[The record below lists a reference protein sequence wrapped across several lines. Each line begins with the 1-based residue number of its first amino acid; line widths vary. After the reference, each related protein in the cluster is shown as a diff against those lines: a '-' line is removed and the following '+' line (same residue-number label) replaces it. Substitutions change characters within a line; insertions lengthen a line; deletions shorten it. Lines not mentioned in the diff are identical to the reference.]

1 VAVSDLSGYLVGL
14 AAAARRASVG
24 LRSLG
29 ADAKNRALAAVADGI
44 RARSAAIL
52 AANRGD
58 LERGRAAGLSA
69 AMLDR
74 LALDGKRLEA
84 LCASLAEIAAFE
96 DPVGETTGVRRP
108 AGFTLQRVRTPIGVV
123 LFIYESRPNVTVDAA
138 ALCLKSG
145 NAVILRGGSEALASN
160 RELAAAIR
168 GGLSAAGIDADAVQF
183 VDRAEREAIDVLVR
197 QDRYV
202 DLVIPRGGEALIRR
216 VAETATVP
224 VIKHYKGV
232 CHLYVDASADLAMA
246 VRVVVNSKVQR
257 PGVCNALEKVL
268 VHAAVAPAFLPALA
282 AAMPTVELRGCP
294 RTLAVLPSAKPA
306 TEEDWDAE
314 YLDLVL
320 AAKVVDGIDE
330 ALAHIERHSSRHT
343 DGILAADAAAVERF
357 VAEVDSSAVV
367 VNASTR
373 LNDGGIFGLGA
384 EIGISTDKLHARGPM
399 GLRELTTYKWVVRGS
414 GDLRA

>member
-1 VAVSDLSGYLVGL
+1 MSDLAAYVSGL
-14 AAAARRASVG
+14 AGAARRASVP
-24 LRSLG
+24 LRTLS
-29 ADAKNRALAAVADGI
+29 ADVKNRALAAMAGRI
-44 RARSAAIL
+44 RARTPAIL
-52 AANRGD
+52 AANAGD
-58 LERGRAAGLSA
+58 LQRGRAAGLSG

-74 LALDGKRLEA
+74 LALDERRIQA
-84 LCASLAEIAAFE
+84 LTASLAEIAAFE
-96 DPVGETTGVRRP
+96 DPVGEMTGVRRP

-145 NAVILRGGSEALASN
+145 NAVILRGGREALASN

-168 GGLSAAGIDADAVQF
+168 EGIAEAGIPADAVQF
-183 VDRAEREAIDVLVR
+183 VERTDHEAIDLLVR
-197 QDRYV
+197 QDAFI

-216 VAETATVP
+216 VTETATVP

-232 CHLYVDASADLAMA
+232 CHLYVDVSAELDMA
-246 VRVVVNSKVQR
+246 VKVVVNSKVQR

-268 VHAAVAPAFLPALA
+268 VHAAVAAEFLPALA
-282 AAMPTVELRGCP
+282 AAMPQVELRGCP
-294 RTLAVLPSAKPA
+294 RTLSILPLAKPA
-306 TEEDWDAE
+306 TDADWDAE

-320 AAKVVDGIDE
+320 AVRVVDGCDE
-330 ALAHIERHSSRHT
+330 ACAHIERHSSRHT
-343 DGILAADAAAVERF
+343 DGILASDAAVIERF
-357 VAEVDSSAVV
+357 VAAVDSSAVV

-373 LNDGGIFGLGA
+373 LSDGGLFGLGA

-414 GDLRA
+414 GDLRT

>member
-1 VAVSDLSGYLVGL
+1 MSELQAYVDGL
-14 AAAARRASVG
+14 TDAAQAAARV
-24 LRSLG
+24 LRTLS
-29 ADAKNRALAAVADGI
+29 ADAKNRALAAVADRI
-44 RARSAAIL
+44 RERSPRII
-52 AANRGD
+52 AANARD
-58 LERGRAAGLSA
+58 LERGRAKGLSA

-74 LALDGKRLEA
+74 LGLDDRRIAGLLA
-84 LCASLAEIAAFE
+84 ALAEIAAFE
-96 DPVGETTGVRRP
+96 DPVGETTGMRRP
-108 AGFTLQRVRTPIGVV
+108 AGFTLQKVRTPIGVV

-145 NAVILRGGSEALASN
+145 NAVILRGGGEALDSN
-160 RELAAAIR
+160 RTIVGAIR
-168 GGLSAAGIDADAVQF
+168 EGIESAGLPAGAVQF
-183 VDRAEREAIDVLVR
+183 VDRPEHEAIDLLAGQEGR
-197 QDRYV
+197 I

-216 VAETATVP
+216 VTERSRVP

-232 CHLYVDASADLAMA
+232 CHLYVDASADLDMA
-246 VRVVVNSKVQR
+246 VKVVVNSKVQR

-268 VHAAVAPAFLPALA
+268 VHADVAAEFLPALK
-282 AAMPTVELRGCP
+282 AAMPQVELRGCP
-294 RTLAVLPSAKPA
+294 RAVAILPGTRAA
-306 TEEDWDAE
+306 TDDDWDAE

-320 AAKVVDGIDE
+320 AVRVVEGCDE
-330 ALAHIERHSSRHT
+330 ACAQIERHGSRHT
-343 DGILAADAAAVERF
+343 DGILASDAAVIERF
-357 VAEVDSSAVV
+357 VAAVDSAAVM

>member
-1 VAVSDLSGYLVGL
+1 MNDLSTYAAGL
-14 AAAARRASVG
+14 AGAARRASVA
-24 LRSLG
+24 LRALS
-29 ADAKNRALAAVADGI
+29 ADAKNRALAAMAGRI
-44 RARSAAIL
+44 RERTPAIL
-52 AANRGD
+52 AANADD
-58 LERGRAAGLSA
+58 LQRGRAAGLSG

-74 LALDGKRLEA
+74 LALDERRIQA
-84 LCASLAEIAAFE
+84 LTASLAEIAAFE

-168 GGLSAAGIDADAVQF
+168 EGIAAAGITADAVQF
-183 VDRAEREAIDVLVR
+183 VERTDREAIDLLVR
-197 QDRYV
+197 QDAFI

-216 VAETATVP
+216 VTETATVP

-232 CHLYVDASADLAMA
+232 CHLYVDASADLDMA

-282 AAMPTVELRGCP
+282 AAMPQVELRGCP
-294 RTLAVLPSAKPA
+294 RTRAILPGAIPA
-306 TEEDWDAE
+306 TDADWDAE

-320 AAKVVDGIDE
+320 AVRVVDGCDE
-330 ALAHIERHSSRHT
+330 ACAHIERHSSRHT
-343 DGILAADAAAVERF
+343 DGILASDAAVIERF
-357 VAEVDSSAVV
+357 VAAVDSSAVV

-373 LNDGGIFGLGA
+373 LNDGGLFGLGA

-414 GDLRA
+414 GDLRT

>member
-1 VAVSDLSGYLVGL
+1 MNDLPSYVAGI
-14 AAAARRASVG
+14 AEAARRASVA
-24 LRSLG
+24 LRTLS
-29 ADAKNRALAAVADGI
+29 ADAKNRAVGAMAERVRG
-44 RARSAAIL
+44 RTPAIL
-52 AANRGD
+52 AANAGD

-74 LALDGKRLEA
+74 LALDERRIQA
-84 LCASLAEIAAFE
+84 ITASLAEIAAFE

-168 GGLSAAGIDADAVQF
+168 DGIAAAGIPADAVQF
-183 VDRAEREAIDVLVR
+183 VERTDREAIDLLVR
-197 QDRYV
+197 QDAFI

-216 VAETATVP
+216 VTETATVP

-246 VRVVVNSKVQR
+246 VKVVVNSKVQR

-268 VHAAVAPAFLPALA
+268 VHAAVAAEFLPALA
-282 AAMPTVELRGCP
+282 AAMPQVELRGCP
-294 RTLAVLPSAKPA
+294 LTRAILPGAAPA
-306 TEEDWDAE
+306 TDEDWDAE

-320 AAKVVDGIDE
+320 AVRVVDGCDE
-330 ALAHIERHSSRHT
+330 ACAHIERHSSRHT
-343 DGILAADAAAVERF
+343 DGILASDAGVVERF
-357 VAEVDSSAVV
+357 VAAVDSAAVV

-373 LNDGGIFGLGA
+373 LNDGAIFGLGA

-414 GDLRA
+414 GDLRT